1 MPLERK
7 PTGAYDAAYPVNVP
21 GGGTAYANATVAVD
35 QNGNPIS
42 GGGGGAVTIADGA
55 DVAEGA
61 TTAAAYTDQT
71 GAASGTV
78 VGLLKGVYAALRG
91 IVTSGGTFTTAL
103 PTLTN
108 GQRSTL
114 QLDGSGRLIV
124 KIADSRFARSGFA
137 NGYNQFSSFN
147 LFADDGGSG
156 PLNVVSG
163 YQDPASGNGFT
174 ARGDTNGAF
183 TVSKGSNSFATAQV
197 SVATSATQIVA
208 ARANRGSVKITNLG
222 TNDVYIGVAG
232 VTTTTG
238 DLLPGTKGASIVV
251 PTNAAVFGIAAAA
264 QNVSVMEV
272 F

>member
-1 MPLERK
+1 MPYLDRD
-7 PTGAYDAAYPVNVP
+7 T
-21 GGGTAYANATVAVD
+21 NARAVFLVD
-35 QNGNPIS
+35 LNGNPM
-42 GGGGGAVTIADGA
+42 T
-55 DVAEGA
+55 
-61 TTAAAYTDQT
+61 
-71 GAASGTV
+71 ASGASGPQPAT
-78 VGLLKGVYAALRG
+78 GSQS
-91 IVTSGGTFTTAL
+91 VTPATDSAPFPVGGTFTTTL
-103 PTLTN
+103 PTLAN

-124 KIADSRFARSGFA
+124 KLADSRFARAGFA
-137 NGYNQFSSFN
+137 NGYNAFSSFS

>member
-1 MPLERK
+1 MRSGIGNSPSD
-7 PTGAYDAAYPVNVP
+7 PIFTQSV
-21 GGGTAYANATVAVD
+21 GGGSAGP
-35 QNGNPIS
+35 QP
-42 GGGGGAVTIADGA
+42 
-55 DVAEGA
+55 
-61 TTAAAYTDQT
+61 
-71 GAASGTV
+71 ASGSQS
-78 VGLLKGVYAALRG
+78 
-91 IVTSGGTFTTAL
+91 VTPATDSAPFPVGGTFTTAL
-103 PTLTN
+103 PSLTN

-124 KIADSRFARSGFA
+124 KVADSRFARSGFA

-163 YQDPASGNGFT
+163 YQDPATNTGFT
-174 ARGDTNGAF
+174 ARGDANGAF

-251 PTNAAVFGIAAAA
+251 PTNVAVFGIAAAA
-264 QNVSVMEV
+264 QSVSVMEV